1 MSDVIRVFV
10 EKKPGF
16 DVEAQH
22 IKADLIGNLGLSS
35 ITDLKLLNRYDVS
48 GLSREEFDRARTT
61 IFSEPNVDNVY
72 DEVYKAPEGYKMFA
86 MEYLPGQYDQ
96 RADSAAQCVQLLT
109 QGERP
114 EVLTAKVVAVAGDI
128 TEEDLQKI
136 QNYMV
141 NPVESRLASLEK
153 PESLEMKADVPPD
166 VARVKGFIGWNKEE
180 LKAYYGTMGFAMSM
194 EDLAFCQEYFR
205 DEEKSD

>member
-16 DVEAQH
+16 DVAALQVCD
-22 IKADLIGNLGLSS
+22 DLRQNLGLLGV
-35 ITDLKLLNRYDVS
+35 TDVKLLNRYDIS
-48 GLSREEFDRARTT
+48 GLKLEEFAAARTT
-61 IFSEPNVDNVY
+61 IFSEPNVDDVY
-72 DEVYKAPEGYKMFA
+72 DEVYPVPAGYHVFA

-114 EVLTAKVVAVAGDI
+114 TVVTARVVAVAGDVSAG
-128 TEEDLQKI
+128 EMEKI
-136 QNYMV
+136 KSYLI

-153 PESLEMKADVPPD
+153 PETLEQQADVPAS
-166 VARVKGFIGWNKEE
+166 VARVSGFITWNAEE
-180 LKAYYGTMGFAMSM
+180 LKRYY
-194 EDLAFCQEYFR
+194 DL
-205 DEEKSD
+205 SLIHI